1 MKRILTILCLVLFAV
16 IKLQA
21 QNLMIVH
28 QGNGTQLQI
37 PLESI
42 DSVRFVL
49 VPPPILQKIYQ
60 NNGNILSIAISDI
73 DSITYTLPD
82 EQQLAQIT
90 TLPVTVLS
98 ATSAYG
104 GGTISANGGSQV
116 TQRGVCW
123 STSSNPTLANNFT
136 IDGSG
141 NGSFGSNI
149 LPLQPA
155 TTYYVRAYAV
165 NAEGTGYGNEQI
177 FTTQNASGAGVLPT
191 VSTNNVVYTDGL
203 TATCGG
209 NITADGGLAVTAR
222 GVCWAIGTT
231 PTINNNITVNGNG
244 GGPFSSTLTNLLPG
258 TSYFVR
264 AYATNDAGTAYGI
277 AYSFTTLGMPTIET
291 SEAVAITH
299 FSALIGAV
307 NMNAQESAI
316 IDKGICWSSA
326 PNPLVYQN
334 AMVSAGNTP
343 GDFKKSVQGLA
354 INTTYYA
361 RAYIISNIGIVYGN
375 TISFTTLAADQ
386 FNPNI
391 SYGSVSDLDGNTYRT
406 VSIGNREWFA
416 ENLRSSRFA
425 DGSLIPELIQDSI
438 NGNPIEYPTWCS
450 INFNEHYDNPW
461 GKLYNTYSIADD
473 RNICPAGW
481 RVSGLVDWSNL
492 FEELDSSYYDF
503 MDAYYLSYDTA
514 MGVRNKLRSAN
525 SGYWNDVNTSNN
537 LSGFSTVAGV
547 NGLAGSSGVYFYN
560 LEEPGN
566 ITNPR
571 SEFFTSATLE
581 NMGLSPWT
589 TILEGQNNSF
599 YPSGGAG
606 NSLGPIRCVR
616 SLDSLPYII
625 FRNYGGEPFSPGF
638 PPCGIMTQF
647 YALTNYS
654 TFFSQEMEPITI
666 GGELISTGIC
676 ISSMPNP
683 TLTSEFV
690 SEGSGDLINGIPI
703 PPDSFQSN
711 TNYYA
716 RAYATNA
723 YGTDYSNQLSFTTY
737 SDSLVFALDSL
748 QYDAGTAAMRL
759 FSTTNY
765 AVDCNSNSC
774 NEISDKGLCWSSS
787 PNPTVADTM
796 LSNGPGCAIA
806 LEQIVG
812 EINQGATYYF
822 RAYAMLAPDSV
833 AYSNELVYTV
843 PIDPASLHTC
853 GAIAVHNPSLTYGSL
868 TDQEGNEYKTIVIGT
883 QEWMAENLKTSIYNN
898 GDSIAHVTDGWEWQ
912 GLTSGAWCHYNN
924 DSQYECP
931 YGKMYNWHAVA
942 DPRNVCP
949 TGWHVPIDAEWSS
962 LTNFLG
968 GGNPAW
974 VKLKSTGTLY
984 WFDSNG
990 YISNSTNESGF
1001 SALPGGW
1008 YFGGD
1013 SFYQLSALGSWWSST
1028 EVDINTAWSRS
1039 IGYMLENVNQDYS
1052 YKNQGLSIRCLKD

>member
-1 MKRILTILCLVLFAV
+1 MKRILTILSLVLVAV

-90 TLPVTVLS
+90 TLPITVLS
-98 ATSAYG
+98 ATTAYG
-104 GGTISANGGSQV
+104 GGTISANGGSPV

-123 STSSNPTLANNFT
+123 STSTNPTLANNFT

-149 LPLQPA
+149 LPLQPS
-155 TTYYVRAYAV
+155 TTYFVRAYAV
-165 NAEGTGYGNEQI
+165 NAEGTSYGNTQS
-177 FTTQNASGAGVLPT
+177 FTTQSASGAGVLPT

-209 NITADGGLAVTAR
+209 NITADGGLVVTAR

-244 GGPFSSTLTNLLPG
+244 GGSFSSTLTNLLPG

-307 NMNAQESAI
+307 NVNAQESAI

-354 INTTYYA
+354 LNTTYYA

-375 TISFTTLAADQ
+375 TISFTTFAADQ
-386 FNPNI
+386 FNPSI

-425 DGSLIPELIQDSI
+425 DGSLIPELIQDSL
-438 NGNPIEYPTWCS
+438 NGNPTGQSSWCS

-461 GKLYNTYSIADD
+461 GKLYNTSAIADN
-473 RNICPAGW
+473 RNVCPAGW
-481 RVSGLVDWSNL
+481 RVGNFSDWTIL
-492 FEELDSSYYDF
+492 FEKLDSTFYSLR
-503 MDAYYLSYDTA
+503 ALSIDQGGLNSV
-514 MGVRNKLRSAN
+514 MGIGNKLRSAN
-525 SGYWNDVNTSNN
+525 LGYWNDIDSTNDI
-537 LSGFSTVAGV
+537 SGFSAIAGV
-547 NGLAGSSGVYFYN
+547 SYLNGSFYGSD
-560 LEEPGN
+560 EMGN
-566 ITNPR
+566 ITAPR
-571 SEFFTSATLE
+571 TEFIILDEVETDNYSWSCYLE
-581 NMGLSPWT
+581 NELNFIQPYVGYTGL
-589 TILEGQNNSF
+589 ESF
-599 YPSGGAG
+599 RLFPV
-606 NSLGPIRCVR
+606 RCVR
-616 SLDSLPYII
+616 SIDSLPFAGYWI
-625 FRNYGGEPFSPGF
+625 SP
-638 PPCGIMTQF
+638 
-647 YALTNYS
+647 N
-654 TFFSQEMEPITI
+654 TI
-666 GGELISTGIC
+666 GCYSHSMIGWVDESNSSNFTTIGFCFDTEL
-676 ISSMPNP
+676 NP
-683 TLTSEFV
+683 TIESNLKSESNSV
-690 SEGSGDLINGIPI
+690 YSGGM
-703 PPDSFQSN
+703 SFTGYEFSADVYGFQAN
-711 TNYYA
+711 TQYYG
-716 RAYATNA
+716 RAFAAND
-723 YGTDYSNQLSFTTY
+723 YGTYYGNNFTFSTSN
-737 SDSLVFALDSL
+737 DSLIVKIDSANFDNSGLLHVYGLANFFGYCYDVFAGL
-748 QYDAGTAAMRL
+748 AG
-759 FSTTNY
+759 
-765 AVDCNSNSC
+765 CNS
-774 NEISDKGLCWSSS
+774 ISDKGICWSSS

-796 LSNGPGCAIA
+796 LSSGPGCATS
-806 LEQIVG
+806 LEQVIG
-812 EINQGATYYF
+812 GLNQGATYYF
-822 RAYAMLAPDSV
+822 RAYAFVSPDSV
-833 AYSNELVYTV
+833 TYSNELVLTV
-843 PIDPASLHTC
+843 PIDPAAVHTC
-853 GAIAVHNPSLTYGSL
+853 GAIAVHNPNLTYGSL
-868 TDQEGNEYKTIVIGT
+868 TDQEGNVYKTIVIGT

-898 GDSIAHVTDGWEWQ
+898 GDSIAHITDGLEWQ
-912 GLTSGAWCHYNN
+912 VQTSGAWCHYNN
-924 DSQYECP
+924 ENQYECP
-931 YGKMYNWHAVA
+931 YGKLYNWYAVA

-949 TGWHVPIDAEWSS
+949 TGWHVPSDAEFDVLASI
-962 LTNFLG
+962 TNG
-968 GGNPAW
+968 GGM
-974 VKLKSTGTLY
+974 KTTGVEF
-984 WFDSNG
+984 WFEPNF
-990 YISNSTNESGF
+990 NATNASGF
-1001 SALPGGW
+1001 SGLPGGYNSFSSEEIGQKGYLW
-1008 YFGGD
+1008 SADVDNEIGFDGSAYFRVLNYFDDGFWRFSNPKSVGF
-1013 SFYQLSALGSWWSST
+1013 S
-1028 EVDINTAWSRS
+1028 V
-1039 IGYMLENVNQDYS
+1039 
-1052 YKNQGLSIRCLKD
+1052 RCLKD

>member
-1 MKRILTILCLVLFAV
+1 MKRILTILCLVLVAA
-16 IKLQA
+16 IKLHA

-165 NAEGTGYGNEQI
+165 NAEGTAYGNEQI

-209 NITADGGLAVTAR
+209 NITADGGLVVTAR

-244 GGPFSSTLTNLLPG
+244 GGSFSSTLTNLLPG

-299 FSALIGAV
+299 FSALVGAV
-307 NMNAQESAI
+307 NVNAQESAI
-316 IDKGICWSSA
+316 IDKGICWSTS
-326 PNPLVYQN
+326 PNPVVYQN
-334 AMVSAGNTP
+334 AMVSAGNAS

-354 INTTYYA
+354 LNTTYFA
-361 RAYIISNIGIVYGN
+361 RAYIITNVGIVYGN
-375 TISFTTLAADQ
+375 TVSFTTLAADQ

-391 SYGSVSDLDGNTYRT
+391 SYGSVNDADGNTYRT
-406 VSIGNREWFA
+406 VAIGNREWFA

-425 DGSLIPELIQDSI
+425 DGSLIPELIQDSV

-461 GKLYNTYSIADD
+461 GKLYNSYSITDD
-473 RNICPAGW
+473 RNVCPAGW
-481 RVSGLVDWSNL
+481 RVSEVVDWNIL
-492 FEELDSSYYDF
+492 FEGLDSTYYNIRN
-503 MDAYYLSYDTA
+503 AWYLSGGSA
-514 MGVRNKLRSAN
+514 FGVRNKLRSAN
-525 SGYWNDVNTSNN
+525 LGYWNDLDSTNN
-537 LSGFSTVAGV
+537 VSGFSII
-547 NGLAGSSGVYFYN
+547 SGVKFYVQPN
-560 LEEPGN
+560 WADGFLGIDNDGN
-566 ITNPR
+566 VTMGR
-571 SEFFTSATLE
+571 SEFINSQVCSNCVYSSLWISFIE
-581 NMGLSPWT
+581 D
-589 TILEGQNNSF
+589 IYNSF
-599 YPSGGAG
+599 FPYPDDFEG
-606 NSLGPIRCVR
+606 LFPVRCVR
-616 SLDSLPYII
+616 SLDSLPFAGFYISPDNI
-625 FRNYGGEPFSPGF
+625 GCYSYGFVGWVDELNSSNF
-638 PPCGIMTQF
+638 T
-647 YALTNYS
+647 
-654 TFFSQEMEPITI
+654 TI
-666 GGELISTGIC
+666 GFCFDTEL
-676 ISSMPNP
+676 NP
-683 TLTSEFV
+683 TIESNLKSESNSV
-690 SEGSGDLINGIPI
+690 YLGGM
-703 PPDSFQSN
+703 SFTGYEFSASVYGFQAN
-711 TNYYA
+711 TQYYG
-716 RAYATNA
+716 RAFATND
-723 YGTDYSNQLSFTTY
+723 YGTYYGNNFTFSTSN
-737 SDSLVFALDSL
+737 DSLVVKIDSANFDNSGL
-748 QYDAGTAAMRL
+748 LHVYGLANFFGSCYDVSAG
-759 FSTTNY
+759 
-765 AVDCNSNSC
+765 CNS
-774 NEISDKGLCWSSS
+774 ISDKGICWSSS

-796 LSNGPGCAIA
+796 LSSGPGCATS
-806 LEQIVG
+806 LEQVIG
-812 EINQGATYYF
+812 GLNQGATYYF
-822 RAYAMLAPDSV
+822 RAYAFVSPDSV
-833 AYSNELVYTV
+833 TYSNELVLTV
-843 PIDPASLHTC
+843 PIDPAAVHTC
-853 GAIAVHNPSLTYGSL
+853 GAIAVHNPNLTYGSL
-868 TDQEGNEYKTIVIGT
+868 TDQEGNVYKTIVIGT

-912 GLTSGAWCHYNN
+912 GLSSGAWCHYNN

-931 YGKMYNWHAVA
+931 YGKLYNWYAVA

-949 TGWHVPIDAEWSS
+949 SGWHVPSDDEWST

-968 GGNPAW
+968 GTNPAW
-974 VKLKSTGTLY
+974 SKLKSTGTLY

-990 YISNSTNESGF
+990 YIPNSTNESGF
-1001 SALPGGW
+1001 SALPGGSGGW

-1052 YKNQGLSIRCLKD
+1052 NKNQGLSIRCLKD